1 MGYTSVSRNLGVDVA
16 ALALVKVDL
25 RLQDVNLLGLHLE
38 LALEVV
44 SHLLHLALIFIVF
57 VNKDGLVRAIQLPVQ
72 LKLVLAQVSDQVQQA
87 SVLLDASSELTLSR
101 LELTLSILNLLNT
114 SLLGLGE
121 LVLQFE
127 DDLGRTTYFEG
138 VQVDQVSETEHL
150 AFLVLALLFV
160 TLFLIFLNFLLLL
173 MRSGLRLT
181 LLLTQSNDLLVKLTL
196 AVNELE

>member
-1 MGYTSVSRNLGVDVA
+1 VGYTSVSRNLGVDVA